1 MKRIRLLA
9 LLFLIPTMA
18 SAEQKTSAIE
28 KDDLAQLVKQRAVV
42 ERYLSPASLKNYKT
56 SAGKLGLLRALL
68 SQGVFKKEQT
78 FELQCMGVVFG
89 DVFVQELGMEW
100 IIVIDDYGR
109 DPALRLPNTDIIIY
123 PRTMI
128 SKRIERGEEVDVFN
142 MFNGVAAKID
152 DLKKSKHG

>member
-1 MKRIRLLA
+1 MS
-9 LLFLIPTMA
+9 

-42 ERYLSPASLKNYKT
+42 ERYLSPESLTNYKT
-56 SAGKLGLLRALL
+56 GAGKLGLLRALL
-68 SQGVFKKEQT
+68 SQCVFKKEQT

-100 IIVIDDYGR
+100 IVVIDEYGR

-128 SKRIERGEEVDVFN
+128 SKRVERGEEVDVFD
-142 MFNGVAAKID
+142 MFNGVTAKID
-152 DLKKSKHG
+152 DLKKSKLG